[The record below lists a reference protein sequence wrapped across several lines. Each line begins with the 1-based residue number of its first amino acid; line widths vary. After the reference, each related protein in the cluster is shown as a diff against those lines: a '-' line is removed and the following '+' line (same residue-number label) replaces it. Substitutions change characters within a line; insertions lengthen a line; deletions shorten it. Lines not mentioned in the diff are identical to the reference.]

1 MDSRQT
7 RAAWW
12 GTVVLFLVHGLVVS
26 TWISRIPAVQIKL
39 HLNNFVLGLTLLS
52 SAIGAMCAIPIAGN
66 LVGKLGTKRVAVWA
80 SVGLCACLVLP
91 ALAVNAATLAVAL
104 FIYGAWAAAM
114 GVAMNSQAVEVENA
128 LKKPTMSRFH
138 AMFSLGAM
146 AGAAVGG
153 VIAARGYGTV
163 GHFAVSGAVNGLAIL
178 AIRGMLLETHDA
190 HKSVDHR
197 LPFSKMPRVLLAL
210 SAIAFC
216 MFLSEG
222 AMADWI
228 ALYMRQVL
236 KAGQGTAA
244 YGYSVFA
251 GAMATMRLLGDIV
264 TARLGSYRAVRNG
277 SLLAAIGVI
286 WALCVREP
294 LWAMPGFGLAGC
306 GFSIIVPLVF
316 SAAGRVKGVS
326 AGAGIATVSGI
337 AYLAFIAGPPAIGFL
352 SQVMTL
358 RGALL
363 VVVGCC
369 LLSAVLSMEIKRQ

>member
-1 MDSRQT
+1 MDNRQT

-80 SVGLCACLVLP
+80 SVGLCVCLVLP

-153 VIAARGYGTV
+153 AVAARGYGTV

-178 AIRGMLLETHDA
+178 AISGMLLETHDA
-190 HKSVDHR
+190 HKNMDHR

-228 ALYMRQVL
+228 ALYLRQVL
-236 KAGQGTAA
+236 KADQGTAA

-277 SLLAAIGVI
+277 SLLAALGVI